1 MKSEAQD
8 HTPLVTTAEIIN
20 APSKMEQHQK
30 NSNSVRLLIHLD
42 NHTKSNGTNGLIYK
56 TQDRSSPLA
65 QWDLYPLHSLIW
77 NTSLMYS
84 PHWCLTFVVHCS
96 AGPPYRLKQQNEW
109 ISQSHQALMDL
120 FKWAPLSTEGQLVRW
135 RGATSVKMNEQRE
148 TDRERREMNSTSECE
163 RVCTKQPPP
172 QKVQGGHV

>member
-1 MKSEAQD
+1 MKGEAQD

-65 QWDLYPLHSLIW
+65 QWDLYPLHFLI
-77 NTSLMYS
+77 
-84 PHWCLTFVVHCS
+84 
-96 AGPPYRLKQQNEW
+96 
-109 ISQSHQALMDL
+109 
-120 FKWAPLSTEGQLVRW
+120 
-135 RGATSVKMNEQRE
+135 
-148 TDRERREMNSTSECE
+148 
-163 RVCTKQPPP
+163 
-172 QKVQGGHV
+172 